1 MSGTKPQV
9 TETATVAP
17 MKPGFGARIGAHLK
31 KRWWVYVII
40 FIVVILVVVL
50 PV

>member
-1 MSGTKPQV
+1 MSGTKTQV
-9 TETATVAP
+9 TETATAAP
-17 MKPGFGARIGAHLK
+17 MKPGFGARVSAHLK
-31 KRWWVYVII
+31 KRWWVYVIV